1 MNSATPLRRDLGIAL
16 GVLFLLAIAYGSLMH
31 NPPSLDV
38 PEGDKWQH
46 LAGYAGLAGWWALTL
61 PRRRLAVWLGA
72 AAYGVLMECLQ
83 GLTDYRS
90 FDVLDM
96 LANGTGALLGLVGAS
111 LVLVWYRRRVPL

>member
-1 MNSATPLRRDLGIAL
+1 MNKPSPVRRDLGIAL
-16 GVLFLLAIAYGSLMH
+16 GVLYLLVIAYGSLMH

-46 LAGYAGLAGWWALTL
+46 LAGYAVLAGWWVLTL
-61 PRRRLAVWLGA
+61 PHHRLAVWLGA
-72 AAYGVLMECLQ
+72 AGYGVLMECLQ

-96 LANGTGALLGLVGAS
+96 LANGTGALLGLAGAS
-111 LVLVWYRRRVPL
+111 LLLAWYRRHKP